1 MGQRY
6 FAHSGCRRLNN
17 LKNNNNN
24 IKMGDIGAMNQQR
37 IERDTKELQKMIEQH
52 FEGRKVEDE
61 DFDKFKTHLE
71 ERKSRRAGEVEA
83 RAEKEKKKKK
93 AEEAEKAAR
102 EQAEADAKAAKEE
115 SKAAAFVPDKNKYK
129 RTDEQKAN
137 CWNSKISDLYV
148 KMHRNVM

>member
-1 MGQRY
+1 MG
-6 FAHSGCRRLNN
+6 
-17 LKNNNNN
+17 
-24 IKMGDIGAMNQQR
+24 GDLDAMNQQR
-37 IERDTKELQKMIEQH
+37 MDRDTKELQKMIETH

-83 RAEKEKKKKK
+83 RAQKEKQKKE

-102 EQAEADAKAAKEE
+102 EQAESDAKAAKEE

-137 CWNSKISDLYV
+137 CWNNKISDLYV

>member
-1 MGQRY
+1 MGQ
-6 FAHSGCRRLNN
+6 
-17 LKNNNNN
+17 
-24 IKMGDIGAMNQQR
+24 KMGDIDAINQQR
-37 IERDTKELQKMIEQH
+37 NERDTKELQKMIETH

-61 DFDKFKTHLE
+61 DFEKFKTHLE

-83 RAEKEKKKKK
+83 RAEKEKQKKE

-102 EQAEADAKAAKEE
+102 EQAEAKAAREE

-137 CWNSKISDLYV
+137 CWNNKISDLYV

>member
-1 MGQRY
+1 MG
-6 FAHSGCRRLNN
+6 
-17 LKNNNNN
+17 
-24 IKMGDIGAMNQQR
+24 IDAMAQQR
-37 IERDTKELQKMIEQH
+37 NERDTKELQKMIETH

-61 DFDKFKTHLE
+61 DFEKFKKHLE

-83 RAEKEKKKKK
+83 RAEKEKQKK
-93 AEEAEKAAR
+93 EAKDAA
-102 EQAEADAKAAKEE
+102 AE

-129 RTDEQKAN
+129 RSDEQKAN

>member
-1 MGQRY
+1 MG
-6 FAHSGCRRLNN
+6 L
-17 LKNNNNN
+17 
-24 IKMGDIGAMNQQR
+24 DAMAQQR
-37 IERDTKELQKMIEQH
+37 NERDTKELQKMIGTH
-52 FEGRKVEDE
+52 FEGRKLEDE

-83 RAEKEKKKKK
+83 RAEKEKQKRE
-93 AEEAEKAAR
+93 AEEAEAKVA
-102 EQAEADAKAAKEE
+102 QAE

-129 RTDEQKAN
+129 RSDEQKAN

>member
-1 MGQRY
+1 
-6 FAHSGCRRLNN
+6 
-17 LKNNNNN
+17 
-24 IKMGDIGAMNQQR
+24 MNQQR

-83 RAEKEKKKKK
+83 RAEKEKQKK

-129 RTDEQKAN
+129 RSDEQKAN

-148 KMHRNVM
+148 KMHRN

>member
-1 MGQRY
+1 
-6 FAHSGCRRLNN
+6 
-17 LKNNNNN
+17 
-24 IKMGDIGAMNQQR
+24 
-37 IERDTKELQKMIEQH
+37 MIETH

-61 DFDKFKTHLE
+61 DFEKFKTHLE

-83 RAEKEKKKKK
+83 RAEKEKQKRE

-102 EQAEADAKAAKEE
+102 EQAEAEAKAAREE

-129 RTDEQKAN
+129 RSDEQKAN